1 MLEWN
6 WRGQTIRLGTDA
18 SGTGPQVLLLPALSS
33 ISTRHEMRPL
43 QERLARRY
51 STLSVDWPGFGDV
64 ARPQVDWRP
73 DAYSAF
79 LSFLLGEVI
88 PRPYAIVAAGHAAGY
103 VLKHAGSAPPARD
116 PEKACPGLDPGWEPV
131 FGKDHAQN
139 KNLEWDDD
147 SKKSHPAPARL
158 VLLAPTWRG
167 PLPTV
172 MGGQRPWF
180 ERLCRLVDLPGLG
193 PAIYRLNVNPFVV
206 RRMGAG
212 HVYSDLAFLDEG
224 RLSEK
229 LAVTRA
235 PGARFASVRF
245 VTGRLDPLASRD
257 EFLALARR
265 AAAPILVVYGAE
277 TPPRSRAEME
287 ALAAVGSIRTARLPK
302 GKLAV
307 HEEFPDATINA
318 IAPFLAEQ
326 SAATRGSRSSA

>member
-33 ISTRHEMRPL
+33 ISTRHEMHPL

-51 STLSVDWPGFGDV
+51 STLSVDWPGFGDA

-88 PRPYAIVAAGHAAGY
+88 PQPYAIVAAGHAAGY
-103 VLKHAGSAPPARD
+103 VLKHAGNAPQA
-116 PEKACPGLDPGWEPV
+116 K
-131 FGKDHAQN
+131 
-139 KNLEWDDD
+139 
-147 SKKSHPAPARL
+147 L

-180 ERLCRLVDLPGLG
+180 ERLCRLVDVPGLG

-212 HVYSDLAFLDEG
+212 HVYSDLAFLNED
-224 RLSEK
+224 RLREK

-235 PGARFASVRF
+235 PGARFASMRF

-277 TPPRSRAEME
+277 TPPKSRAEME
-287 ALAAVGSIRTARLPK
+287 ALAALPGIRSVRLSR

-307 HEEFPDATINA
+307 HEEFPDATAAA
-318 IAPFLAEQ
+318 IDAFLRDDLN
-326 SAATRGSRSSA
+326 S